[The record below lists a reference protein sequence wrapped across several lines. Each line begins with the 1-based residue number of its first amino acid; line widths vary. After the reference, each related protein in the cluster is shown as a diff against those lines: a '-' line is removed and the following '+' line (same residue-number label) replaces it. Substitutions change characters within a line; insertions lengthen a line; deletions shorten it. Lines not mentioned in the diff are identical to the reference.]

1 MVWQYSLY
9 VHKLAV
15 LDPQIQ
21 LIQHWLRLIRV
32 CTSCIFL
39 IFRLFWGVFK
49 KNLTSLTQNRQTL
62 VIQIVIMA
70 SVFIDLPLSLTLDL
84 TWKVTSP
91 SPNQWNIN
99 SSYGR
104 SSVRDNGRDSEHAS
118 SLRRP
123 VHCGFRRPMVGMLG
137 LLRKNFFLQ
146 YFVVFCL
153 IFGYKE
159 RNDYL
164 CSQIKTHPNFTWKQK
179 SFISSLHSCCNCLPY
194 LLQPR

>member
-21 LIQHWLRLIRV
+21 LIQYWLRLIHV
-32 CTSCIFL
+32 CISCIFL

-49 KNLTSLTQNRQTL
+49 KDLTSLTQNRQTL

-123 VHCGFRRPMVGMLG
+123 VHCGFRKSMLG
-137 LLRKNFFLQ
+137 M
-146 YFVVFCL
+146 
-153 IFGYKE
+153 FG
-159 RNDYL
+159 
-164 CSQIKTHPNFTWKQK
+164 
-179 SFISSLHSCCNCLPY
+179 
-194 LLQPR
+194 LLQKTFLYKIWMFQE